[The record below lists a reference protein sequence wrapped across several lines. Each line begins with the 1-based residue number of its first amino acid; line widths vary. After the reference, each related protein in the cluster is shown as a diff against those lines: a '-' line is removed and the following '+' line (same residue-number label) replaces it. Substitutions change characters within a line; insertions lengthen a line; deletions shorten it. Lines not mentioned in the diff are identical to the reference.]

1 MEKELPS
8 YITVWNQCLSIIQ
21 DTVSSEVFSTI
32 FEPINAVSLEKK
44 QLTLELPSLWY
55 KEILEEQYVDLLRT
69 AIRKLLGN
77 DAKLRYRVLMERGKT
92 PDQNSSI
99 TISSTSRKAVKNP
112 LMMPPLRFRVDSC
125 AR

>member
-8 YITVWNQCLSIIQ
+8 YTTVWSQCLEIIR
-21 DTVSSEVFSTI
+21 DTVSPEVYSTI
-32 FEPINAVSLEKK
+32 FEPINAVSLDKK

-77 DAKLRYRVLMERGKT
+77 DAKL
-92 PDQNSSI
+92 
-99 TISSTSRKAVKNP
+99 
-112 LMMPPLRFRVDSC
+112 
-125 AR
+125 